1 MAVRPGLRPWL
12 WPAGIGLRMS
22 HKERERSSLLAVN
35 VGLAANI
42 LLAFLKTSVGVVG
55 HSPALLADGINS
67 TSDVAYNLV
76 VAVFVRRA
84 GKPADHD
91 HPYGHRQLETIAALI
106 VGSFVITAAIAIF
119 WNAIGSIYDMWAG
132 VSDFGGA
139 TGPALWVGAL
149 TVLFKVGLRYFTQR
163 IGLRT
168 GNAAVMALAY
178 DHRNDIFSALAAT
191 AGIYLGQLGHFW
203 VDPLAGALVALFVL
217 RTGIEILRESSDDL
231 MDTVP
236 GTTLAS
242 RITSLLNQV
251 PGVEQVEE
259 IHAHRFG
266 PYLVV
271 NVTIGVAGG
280 ISVTAGDQIASQVEQ
295 QLYRHIDL
303 LRRVYVHYHPAC
315 AAAVAPGA
323 GPSITC
329 QPHDRQSSQTFADK
343 PAG

>member
-1 MAVRPGLRPWL
+1 
-12 WPAGIGLRMS
+12 
-22 HKERERSSLLAVN
+22 
-35 VGLAANI
+35 
-42 LLAFLKTSVGVVG
+42 
-55 HSPALLADGINS
+55 
-67 TSDVAYNLV
+67 
-76 VAVFVRRA
+76 VAVFVRHA

-91 HPYGHRQLETIAALI
+91 HPYGHRQLESIAALV

-119 WNAIGSIYDMWAG
+119 WNAVDNIYEMWAG
-132 VSDFGGA
+132 VSGFSGA
-139 TGPALWVGAL
+139 TQAALWVGVFTIL
-149 TVLFKVGLRYFTQR
+149 LKVGLRYFTQR

-168 GNAAVMALAY
+168 GNAAIMALAY

-191 AGIYLGQLGHFW
+191 VGIYLSQMGYYW

-217 RTGIEILRESSDDL
+217 RTGVEILRESSDDL

-242 RITSLLNQV
+242 RITRLLNEV

-271 NVTIGVAGG
+271 NVTIGVTGS
-280 ISVTAGDQIASQVEQ
+280 ISVAAGDQIASQVEQ
-295 QLYRHIDL
+295 KLYRHVDL
-303 LRRVYVHYHPAC
+303 LRRVYVHYHPTW
-315 AAAVAPGA
+315 AATVTPGA

-329 QPHDRQSSQTFADK
+329 QPHDRQTAKTVAGDK
-343 PAG
+343 PSG